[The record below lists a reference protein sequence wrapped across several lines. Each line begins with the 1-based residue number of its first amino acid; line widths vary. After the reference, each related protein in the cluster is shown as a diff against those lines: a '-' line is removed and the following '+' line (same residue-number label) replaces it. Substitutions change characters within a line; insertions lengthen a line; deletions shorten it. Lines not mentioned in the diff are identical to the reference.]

1 MVYGARSGTGSM
13 HVALAGVLFDKD
25 GTLIDFQRTWGPA
38 TYAVMHAMSAGDLE
52 TMRRQAD
59 ALHLSLDD
67 RRFRQT
73 SPFIAGSTSTYGEI
87 WARALGRDDIAAVTA
102 LVDDLTKHE
111 SLKSMTPI
119 GDPKIVLGALQTS
132 GLRLGVGT
140 NDSEASARR
149 QVAALGLEALIEF
162 VAGYD
167 SGHGSKP
174 KPGMVLAF
182 ARHLEVAP
190 HRVAMVGDTMHD
202 LDAARAAGAMAV
214 AVLSGPA
221 SPDEISRHADYV
233 VEDISHLPELFAKL

>member
-13 HVALAGVLFDKD
+13 DVALAGVLFDKD

-38 TYAVMHAMSAGDLE
+38 TYAVMHAMSAGDMEQL
-52 TMRRQAD
+52 RRQAD
-59 ALHLSLDD
+59 ALHLSLED
-67 RRFRQT
+67 RRFRQS

-119 GDPKIVLGALQTS
+119 GEPKAVLRLLQDA